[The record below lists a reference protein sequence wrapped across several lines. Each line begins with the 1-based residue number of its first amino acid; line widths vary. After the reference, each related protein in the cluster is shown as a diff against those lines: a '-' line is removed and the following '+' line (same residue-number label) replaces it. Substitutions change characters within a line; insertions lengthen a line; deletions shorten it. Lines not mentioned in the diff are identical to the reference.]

1 MLTRRGESGTRYFK
15 IDQRLQ
21 TRQALRMDHSQLT
34 PARVLRLR
42 YQIAQQLSAPGSL
55 SGYAA
60 DRLARGLAGP
70 SGGSAGS
77 DGQERLRAQLGDLL
91 LLCKDLTAQEEQ
103 VCALKYGA
111 AGTVESYRR
120 MRRTCDIRQGD
131 GEDVVKA
138 HSDGWSEV
146 SGKHARYPILSL
158 IASHSGLSER
168 KARRLLEIAQSKI
181 AHRIKQ
187 LRVAHQ

>member
-1 MLTRRGESGTRYFK
+1 MSDK
-15 IDQRLQ
+15 
-21 TRQALRMDHSQLT
+21 LT
-34 PARVLRLR
+34 PAGVLRAR
-42 YQIAQQLSAPGSL
+42 FHIEQQLSAPGSL
-55 SGYAA
+55 SGYQA
-60 DRLARGLAGP
+60 DRLAMGLSGP
-70 SGGSAGS
+70 SGNGARSN
-77 DGQERLRAQLGDLL
+77 GQDNLRAQLGDLL